1 MKNYQLFFF
10 AVAVCLLMAS
20 MKVSAQCCAAGNP
33 LSIAPEVQRSGKNEL
48 KVSALYR
55 LSASD
60 TYYDVDRPI
69 DISYV
74 DQSGFHYTELGIE
87 YGFLEHL
94 SFKVE
99 LGYFMSKFETYLN
112 PDFDDKVARG
122 LADMNLIG
130 RVDLLRQPSKSL
142 HLSATAGIKLPV
154 GLFDLT
160 VDNVRF
166 PVQLQPSSGS
176 FRYHGGLVLA
186 KGLFNRKLTSISG
199 VNIEYSK
206 RIQSKNFDYKYG
218 TVYNLFVG
226 GAYKLGSGLSAILQF
241 QGEFRAQSK
250 RENEQ
255 LVEASGGTILSVVP
269 QLNYSFNQGWNAHLA
284 FSVPL
289 YRHYNSIQL
298 GSKYAFS
305 LFISKTKSLKTSQ
318 IFIPDKTEALN

>member
-1 MKNYQLFFF
+1 MKNYQLFF
-10 AVAVCLLMAS
+10 AVAVCFLLAS

-33 LSIAPEVQRSGKNEL
+33 LSIAPEVQRSEKNEL

-55 LSASD
+55 LGASD
-60 TYYDVDRPI
+60 TYYDVYRPI

-87 YGFLEHL
+87 YGLLDQL

-122 LADMNLIG
+122 LADMNLIV
-130 RVDLLRQPSKSL
+130 RADLLRQPSKSL

-218 TVYNLFVG
+218 TVYNLYVG
-226 GAYKLGSGLSAILQF
+226 AAYKLGSGFSAILQF

-269 QLNYSFNQGWNAHLA
+269 QLNYTFRRGWNAHMA

-305 LFISKTKSLKTSQ
+305 LLISKTKNLKNPAFLIRDQ
-318 IFIPDKTEALN
+318 TEVLN